1 MRSTFVD
8 VAERWLDEL
17 PAGSGNAAVAD
28 ARLVRL
34 NANEPP
40 WHGTGIRVEAGRA
53 YSLFADGRVHWS
65 PRDPTLYGGPR
76 YHLWARVS
84 PGGRIV
90 NPTCESG
97 TFVADVTGELELG
110 IYMGLWKD
118 AFGELATSASLYR
131 RLTGGLDVLVVA
143 WRGDSLDALAVFASA
158 EAVAAAGAVD
168 ASAARQSFF
177 RAELSRLRTQRA
189 PPADWSYLLDT
200 GHADV
205 FADSRGPDGGRA
217 IAVHTHDDQGIV
229 CKAVE
234 FALTPRTRLA
244 WRWRV
249 TEQPSVLAED
259 RPQTHDYVSIATE
272 FDNGRDLTWIW
283 SSQLAPN
290 THFHCPVG
298 AWTARETHWVVR
310 TGTADLGRWCAEERK
325 VHADVLAAM
334 GTPPARIV
342 RVWLIAVSSFQHG
355 TARAEFA
362 DIVLEDG
369 VRTLRVL

>member
-1 MRSTFVD
+1 MRTAFVE
-8 VAERWLDEL
+8 VTSRWLAAPRSE
-17 PAGSGNAAVAD
+17 ACAAVAS

-34 NANEPP
+34 EANQPP
-40 WHGTGIRVEAGRA
+40 WHGTGVRVAAGQA

-65 PRDPTLYGGPR
+65 SRDPTLYGGPR

-97 TFVADVTGELELG
+97 TFVADVAGELELG
-110 IYMGLWKD
+110 VYMGVWKD
-118 AFGELATSASLYR
+118 AFGDLATPASLYR
-131 RLTGGLDVLVVA
+131 RLTGGLDVLALAWHGEPVA
-143 WRGDSLDALAVFASA
+143 ALAVLA
-158 EAVAAAGAVD
+158 AVDAAGAVH
-168 ASAARQSFF
+168 AGAAAPPSFF
-177 RAELSRLRTQRA
+177 GAELARLRAAHA
-189 PPADWSYLLDT
+189 PPAQWSYLLDT
-200 GHADV
+200 GHADI
-205 FADSRGPDGGRA
+205 FADAIGPNGERA

-229 CKAVE
+229 CTPVE

-249 TEQPSVLAED
+249 TEQPSAVAEN
-259 RPQTHDYVSIATE
+259 RPQTHDYISIATE

-283 SSQLAPN
+283 SSQLAPE

-298 AWTARETHWVVR
+298 AWTARETHWVAR
-310 TGTADLGRWCAEERK
+310 SGTGDLGRWCSEERN
-325 VHADVLAAM
+325 VHADVLASM
-334 GTPPARIV
+334 GPAPARIV

-362 DIVLEDG
+362 DIVLDDG
-369 VRTLRVL
+369 VRAVRVL